1 MEGTDAM
8 RVVIVGAGGVG
19 GYLGARL
26 LSAGAEVVFLVRER
40 RAAQLAA
47 NGLVVKSPL
56 GDFQAPVTAVTSV
69 SECAPADFVV
79 IACKAHSL
87 DGALASA
94 VPLVHDGTRV
104 VPLLN
109 GVAHLE
115 TLGRCMEKGVITPG
129 IVHGALDLRDDGTIA
144 HLTPFLTVIVGA
156 LSDEPDPRV
165 EEFAER
171 LKSTAVDARASPVIE
186 QDLWDKFVFLTTFAG
201 ITCLMRASI
210 GAIMATAAGPDHVLQ
225 LLDEC
230 RTVARHEGQEP
241 GAAAMQGYRDLLTRG
256 GSSFTSSMLRDVEA
270 GRPTEAEH
278 ILGDMLARAQ
288 KHGVSAPL
296 LRTALTHLQA
306 YEQRR
311 SAAAIA

>member
-1 MEGTDAM
+1 M

-26 LSAGAEVVFLVRER
+26 LASGAEVIFLVRER
-40 RAAQLAA
+40 RASQLAA
-47 NGLVVKSPL
+47 NGLIVKSPL
-56 GDFQAPVTAVTSV
+56 GDFQAPVTAVTSA
-69 SECAPADFVV
+69 SECAPADYVV
-79 IACKAHSL
+79 IACKAHGL
-87 DGALASA
+87 DSALASA
-94 VPLVHDGTRV
+94 APLFRDGTRV

-115 TLGRCMEKGVITPG
+115 TLGRQMARSTISPG
-129 IVHGALDLRDDGTIA
+129 IVHGALDLRDDGSIA
-144 HLTPFLTVIVGA
+144 HLTPFLTVIVGSLA
-156 LSDEPDPRV
+156 GSEPDPRV
-165 EEFAER
+165 EALADK
-171 LKSTAVDARASPVIE
+171 LKSVAVDARASPDIE

-210 GAIMATAAGPDHVLQ
+210 GAIMATATGRDHVLQ

-230 RTVARHEGQEP
+230 RTVARHEGREP
-241 GAAAMQGYRDLLTRG
+241 GAGAMQGYRDLLTRA

-278 ILGDMLARAQ
+278 ILGDMLGRAQ

-311 SAAAIA
+311 SAPAA